1 MNERR
6 PGETSTASPDG
17 VWRPYEDPPL
27 LAPELA
33 QGLAE
38 DRRVAALRRYLL
50 SLVTARAAPV
60 HVAVAFNG
68 AFFGFDTLAGGY
80 PGGPLEFDRFPE
92 VAHGS
97 VTGALPVGAMV
108 RVGTGAALVPG
119 EVVYKEGA
127 HPDCG
132 PEGDVPAWLS
142 GAPADAVDPGHRD
155 RTEAAGPVESR
166 ERLVVDTDAF
176 GAGLVRPAQ
185 VHRLRRKNRLDEFG
199 HLTVT
204 ARHPRERAD
213 GSELE
218 HYIHHMLTTGRELLL
233 SELAP
238 MSLTACLPPGSHDGA
253 ALEMAL
259 RGLLTTV
266 SQVLRSLESE
276 TRMWGYYAFT
286 RKSFTARMQDGGP
299 MGGQV
304 LESMVVSA
312 AKAAVPRDRSG
323 TAPAVYTALG
333 TALRSRQ
340 DGALLLQGTAYPL
353 AVCHA
358 HALAADLVTR
368 ETDETTGLLH
378 SPEGVRLRLD
388 DRWQGGG
395 VWRAE
400 YRPPGSREPM
410 HDDAGLPVD
419 VPLGRGWWD
428 SAPRTAEP
436 PVETP
441 VVVPHSAPARPE
453 GLAGRPAEAVPE
465 SGPELPPTS
474 QDEPANGALPSPP
487 SAMADATPPRHLPGP
502 DQQPAYEW
510 PEDEDLDDCRLVSV
524 ADSQISWSQSLRLS
538 HTVEGFLPIPARIL
552 KKAPDL
558 PEETSLR
565 LVLRHEGHGLDPDD
579 TDHDTTLE
587 SHRGQYRLTGFEWPL
602 IFYPG
607 LILRMTHR
615 YGSRAINAETMLLSA
630 PETVDGELI
639 EHCYDR
645 RVLTRDGACHSRRS
659 PLRTADLSPERLLLG
674 TVRRLGLLDNYGRAM
689 LPGERLLD
697 AVRQVFPGTRGGQGA
712 LKSALGR
719 MLADGILITE
729 HGSEDSHGRLHY
741 PPQSREK
748 VVRLVCYVPERR
760 PVSSSVT
767 AGRNGGA
774 GGRFA
779 GRRSG
784 HQVNGHL
791 RKLPPGQRASD
802 GQRAAYRRDRE
813 LLGMTDAELP
823 PRHTYVP
830 PHQRSG

>member
-1 MNERR
+1 MNEHRS
-6 PGETSTASPDG
+6 GETSPVPPDG
-17 VWRPYEDPPL
+17 VWRPYDDPPL
-27 LAPELA
+27 LTPELA
-33 QGLAE
+33 QGLAD

-119 EVVYKEGA
+119 EVMYKEGA

-142 GAPADAVDPGHRD
+142 GAPADAVGPGRRD

-185 VHRLRRKNRLDEFG
+185 VNRLRRKNRLDEFG

-218 HYIHHMLTTGRELLL
+218 HYMHHMLTTGRELLL

-238 MSLTACLPPGSHDGA
+238 MPLTAFLPPGSHDGE

-304 LESMVVSA
+304 LESVVISA
-312 AKAAVPRDRSG
+312 AKAAVPRDRNS

-340 DGALLLQGTAYPL
+340 DGAPLLQGVAYPL

-400 YRPPGSREPM
+400 YRPPDSREPV

-419 VPLGRGWWD
+419 VPLGQGWWD
-428 SAPRTAEP
+428 SLPRTAERP
-436 PVETP
+436 KETP
-441 VVVPHSAPARPE
+441 AVVPH
-453 GLAGRPAEAVPE
+453 PE
-465 SGPELPPTS
+465 SGPELPPTG
-474 QDEPANGALPSPP
+474 QDEPANGALPSP
-487 SAMADATPPRHLPGP
+487 SGAMTDATPRRQLPGP
-502 DQQPAYEW
+502 DQQRAYEW

-552 KKAPDL
+552 EKAPGL
-558 PEETSLR
+558 PGETSLR
-565 LVLRHEGHGLDPDD
+565 LVLRHEGHRLDPDD
-579 TDHDTTLE
+579 ADHDTTLE

-602 IFYPG
+602 MFYPG
-607 LILRMTHR
+607 LCLRMTHR
-615 YGSRAINAETMLLSA
+615 HGSRVINAETMLLSA
-630 PETVDGELI
+630 PEMVDGELI

-659 PLRTADLSPERLLLG
+659 SLHTADLSPERLLLG

-689 LPGERLLD
+689 LPGDRLLN
-697 AVRQVFPGTRGGQGA
+697 AVRQVFPGTRGEQGA
-712 LKSALGR
+712 LNSALDR
-719 MLADGILITE
+719 MLADGILVTE
-729 HGSEDSHGRLHY
+729 HGSEDGCGRLHY
-741 PPQSREK
+741 PPRPREK
-748 VVRLVCYVPERR
+748 LVPLVCYVPERR

-767 AGRNGGA
+767 AGRHGGA
-774 GGRFA
+774 GDRST

-784 HQVNGHL
+784 HQVTGHL